1 MMRGFLIFA
10 FFTIS
15 TVLVIVLQSGLRDDF
30 AYQENPQAFLE
41 INRNQMQVL
50 DKPR

>member
-15 TVLVIVLQSGLRDDF
+15 TVLVIVLQPGPRDDF
-30 AYQENPQAFLE
+30 AYQENPKLFL
-41 INRNQMQVL
+41 
-50 DKPR
+50 KPVAIKCR